1 MEFGGWAGRE
11 GGPGASGRQ
20 GQFLSELVT
29 PNHKGSFPSTLKGVG
44 RGEYLQHRA
53 SGPHMGRSK
62 IVEAPASVAPDA
74 HQSYG
79 VSRRREERMSAWGW
93 GRIALPWDLRVKT
106 GRRGPGPLPPRRP
119 PRTTLR
125 SSPLRP
131 RAALPGNEAAPPAKG
146 RVAVG
151 SSSRSRCRQRFFLQ
165 DRGREA
171 HKSPSTAQSP
181 NGRLL
186 YIS

>member
-1 MEFGGWAGRE
+1 M
-11 GGPGASGRQ
+11 
-20 GQFLSELVT
+20 T
-29 PNHKGSFPSTLKGVG
+29 
-44 RGEYLQHRA
+44 
-53 SGPHMGRSK
+53 
-62 IVEAPASVAPDA
+62 
-74 HQSYG
+74 
-79 VSRRREERMSAWGW
+79 AWGW
-93 GRIALPWDLRVKT
+93 GRIAQPWDLRVKT
-106 GRRGPGPLPPRRP
+106 GRRGPRPLPAPRP

-125 SSPLRP
+125 SGPRWP

-151 SSSRSRCRQRFFLQ
+151 RPSRSRRRQRFFLQ